1 MSEKMKT
8 CRVCKHF
15 SELQPE
21 DSERKHGYCNAP
33 LPFAMC
39 PGLRRHTWW
48 RIVPSD
54 ADYLAKSCPCFS
66 KKDDIADDFTDDFT
80 GGFSDV

>member
-1 MSEKMKT
+1 MSEEMKT

-39 PGLRRHTWW
+39 QDLRRHTWW
-48 RIVPSD
+48 RIVPSETRHP
-54 ADYLAKSCPCFS
+54 AEACACFVE
-66 KKDDIADDFTDDFT
+66 KDDFSDDFT
-80 GGFSDV
+80 GDFSDV